1 MSALTKR
8 KKKYHLLDK
17 PIHLLYLL
25 FVNDFLILEIDKIQR
40 ILYMIYQDST
50 LCLWLW
56 HKIS

>member
-50 LCLWLW
+50 LCL
-56 HKIS
+56 